1 LFSQF
6 LAFCSLLR
14 VRFRSL
20 QSFHLRNWGQTM
32 QTSHQVRT
40 LGDDNALML
49 ATLRDSLQLATIL
62 RQLSLLPPDR
72 QALVDGL
79 VNAHVAATRSE
90 QEDAIR
96 LVREIAAL
104 RSLPRDQIQLHY
116 PT

>member
-1 LFSQF
+1 
-6 LAFCSLLR
+6 
-14 VRFRSL
+14 
-20 QSFHLRNWGQTM
+20 M

-79 VNAHVAATRSE
+79 VLRLAWVNAHVAATRSE